1 MDPNNSG
8 TWLMGFD
15 DLLVDDPS
23 DDDEGDMDV
32 FDEMKTIFFSS
43 EYW

>member
-32 FDEMKTIFFSS
+32 CLRSNSDLQSV
-43 EYW
+43 YY